1 MTRPDLL
8 PTSHS
13 RHVGRLIISGK
24 NGMPPLRADPFS
36 PPANDDVTSL
46 AVSLLI
52 LALLI
57 GGFALLGVAAVMI
70 GRGA

>member
-1 MTRPDLL
+1 MRSDLL

-24 NGMPPLRADPFS
+24 NDLPPLRADDLRLRA
-36 PPANDDVTSL
+36 ANDDETNL
-46 AVSLLI
+46 ALSLLI

-57 GGFALLGVAAVMI
+57 GGFALLGVAIAMI
-70 GRGA
+70 GRAA